1 MNSKG
6 NIKKDNSQIA
16 FLIDGFLKVRSTTS
30 VLIETHLDEDSLN
43 AFIEGQLSKV
53 ESQPI
58 INHLVGCSFCRQ
70 VTAELVKL
78 ELSFA
83 ETDPVVSQHSEPTK
97 VSEVINGLFSRLF
110 GNTTG
115 EVFAHQEPED
125 EKEDKKDEN
134 N

>member
-1 MNSKG
+1 MN
-6 NIKKDNSQIA
+6 NIKNITKDNSQIA
-16 FLIDGFLKVRSTTS
+16 FLLDGFLKVRSTTT

-43 AFIEGQLSKV
+43 AFIEGQLNKV

-83 ETDPVVSQHSEPTK
+83 EAIPAVSLSSEPVK
-97 VSEVINGLFSRLF
+97 ISEVITSLFSRIF
-110 GNTTG
+110 GNSIG

-125 EKEDKKDEN
+125 ELDDSKDEK
-134 N
+134 